1 MVSGYIII
9 RVTDYILWTAI
20 DDGVSLDDLCSTR
33 AMCVGIHDEDS
44 IEVVGA

>member
-20 DDGVSLDDLCSTR
+20 DDGVSLDDLCGTR
-33 AMCVGIHDEDS
+33 AMLVGS
-44 IEVVGA
+44 MTRTVLRW